1 MARDLEKR
9 LTEWGL
15 WFHEN
20 RKRIEPMNY
29 DKRLQFYEKTIDGL
43 LELVAIAAEDIRVL
57 EGRHKS
63 QHLWIPNGIEYSG
76 DVRKF
81 G

>member
-1 MARDLEKR
+1 
-9 LTEWGL
+9 
-15 WFHEN
+15 
-20 RKRIEPMNY
+20 MNY

-43 LELVAIAAEDIRVL
+43 LELVAIAAEDIRIL

-63 QHLWIPNGIEYSG
+63 KHLWIPNGVEYSG

>member
-1 MARDLEKR
+1 
-9 LTEWGL
+9 
-15 WFHEN
+15 
-20 RKRIEPMNY
+20 MNY

-63 QHLWIPNGIEYSG
+63 ASLWIPNGIEYSG

>member
-63 QHLWIPNGIEYSG
+63 AHLWIPNGIEYSG